1 MTALNDNPIRD
12 RDSDTLG
19 RAESAEAFALHV
31 LALDRS
37 EGGVVGVLGPWG
49 SGKTSY
55 VNLARDEFRTAGAE
69 IVDFNPWMFSGA
81 EQLVESFF
89 VEVASQLKHRPGLAD
104 VGKDLE
110 DYGELFSGL
119 GWLPLVGPW
128 IERGRIANK
137 LLAKLLQ
144 RRKEGSADRRAKLTK
159 ELQKLGR
166 PIVVVID
173 DIDRLSTTEIRDIF
187 KLVRLTASFP
197 NIVYVL
203 AFDRERVENALT
215 EQGIEGRDYLE
226 KILQLAIDLP
236 AVADDVLTRQVLT
249 AVNDAVAEADNQGPF
264 DEERWPDVFM
274 EVIRPLVRNMR
285 DVRRYGAAVY
295 GTVRALKGQIALVD
309 VLALEA
315 VRVFLPD
322 TFKRIAGS
330 VDALTTTSSIMY
342 RSQDPPELKAAVDDM
357 LNVRDDRKALL
368 RSLIERVFPAA
379 HRHIPGGTH
388 FGPDF
393 EARWLRDRRVAHKD
407 ILRFYLERAAGE
419 GLQAFAEAEQAWN
432 LITNHEAFDAYLR
445 SLPYTRRGDVIAKLG
460 TYEQDFKV
468 AHAVPG
474 TAVLLNLIPDVP
486 EDGAGMFRIEPNIV
500 VGRITFRLLR
510 AVGDAPA
517 VAKAVRQILPHLNTL
532 SAKFELITD
541 VGYREG
547 AGHKLVSEADAKEF
561 ERQWRDEVRA
571 ATPDQLSAEWDLA
584 RVLYFANA
592 DRADDEAPTV
602 VPEDPDVTLAVLR
615 SARTETRSQTMGDRA
630 VRRAVRLPWDTLVA
644 IYGSEEILGERVDAL
659 DVAEGS
665 EDADLL
671 ALARKYRGGWRPKDF
686 GGDNDEE

>member
-1 MTALNDNPIRD
+1 MTARNDNPIRD
-12 RDSDTLG
+12 HHDDTLG
-19 RAESAEAFALHV
+19 RAESAEAFASHV

-37 EGGVVGVLGPWG
+37 EGAVVGVLGPWG

-55 VNLARDEFRTAGAE
+55 INLARDEFRTAGAE

-89 VEVASQLKHRPGLAD
+89 VEVASQLKRRPGLAD
-104 VGKDLE
+104 VGKELE

-144 RRKEGSADRRAKLTK
+144 RRKEGSSDRRAKLTK

-236 AVADDVLTRQVLT
+236 AVAYDVLTQQVLT

-264 DEERWPDVFM
+264 DEQRWPDVFM

-315 VRVFLPD
+315 IRIFLPD

-342 RSQDPPELKAAVDDM
+342 RSQDPPELKTAVDDM
-357 LNVRDDRKALL
+357 LNAADDRSALL
-368 RSLIERVFPAA
+368 GSLIERVFPAA
-379 HRHIPGGTH
+379 SVTSQAARTSGRTLRRAGCAIGGSRTRTFCGSIWNVLPVKDSRRSPRRKRHGTSSPTVMPSMRTCAPCH
-388 FGPDF
+388 
-393 EARWLRDRRVAHKD
+393 A
-407 ILRFYLERAAGE
+407 RAA
-419 GLQAFAEAEQAWN
+419 
-432 LITNHEAFDAYLR
+432 
-445 SLPYTRRGDVIAKLG
+445 
-460 TYEQDFKV
+460 
-468 AHAVPG
+468 AV
-474 TAVLLNLIPDVP
+474 
-486 EDGAGMFRIEPNIV
+486 
-500 VGRITFRLLR
+500 
-510 AVGDAPA
+510 
-517 VAKAVRQILPHLNTL
+517 
-532 SAKFELITD
+532 
-541 VGYREG
+541 
-547 AGHKLVSEADAKEF
+547 
-561 ERQWRDEVRA
+561 
-571 ATPDQLSAEWDLA
+571 
-584 RVLYFANA
+584 
-592 DRADDEAPTV
+592 
-602 VPEDPDVTLAVLR
+602 
-615 SARTETRSQTMGDRA
+615 
-630 VRRAVRLPWDTLVA
+630 
-644 IYGSEEILGERVDAL
+644 
-659 DVAEGS
+659 
-665 EDADLL
+665 
-671 ALARKYRGGWRPKDF
+671 
-686 GGDNDEE
+686 

>member
-1 MTALNDNPIRD
+1 MAALNDNPIRD
-12 RDSDTLG
+12 HHGDTLG
-19 RAESAEAFALHV
+19 RVESAEAFASHV

-37 EGGVVGVLGPWG
+37 EGAVVGVLGPWG

-55 VNLARDEFRTAGAE
+55 INLARDRFRSAGAE

-89 VEVASQLKHRPGLAD
+89 VEIASQLKDRPGLAD

-128 IERGRIANK
+128 IERGRVANK
-137 LLAKLLQ
+137 LLARLLQ

-159 ELQKLGR
+159 QLQKLGR
-166 PIVVVID
+166 PIIVVID
-173 DIDRLSTTEIRDIF
+173 DIDRLSTREIRDIF

-249 AVNDAVAEADNQGPF
+249 AISDVVAEADNQGPF
-264 DEERWPDVFM
+264 DERRWPDVFM
-274 EVIRPLVRNMR
+274 EIIRPLVRNMR
-285 DVRRYGAAVY
+285 DVRRYGAAIY
-295 GTVRALKGQIALVD
+295 GTVRALNGQIALVD

-330 VDALTTTSSIMY
+330 IDALTTTSSIMY
-342 RSQDPPELKAAVDDM
+342 RSQDPPELKAAIDDM
-357 LNVRDDRKALL
+357 LNAAGDRKGLL
-368 RSLIERVFPAA
+368 AALIERVFPAA
-379 HRHIPGGTH
+379 QRHIPGGTH
-388 FGPDF
+388 FGPDS

-407 ILRFYLERAAGE
+407 ILRLYLERAAGE

-432 LITNHEAFDAYLR
+432 LITDRDAFDAYLR
-445 SLPYTRRGDVIAKLG
+445 SMPYARRADVIAKLG
-460 TYEQDFKV
+460 AYEQDFKV
-468 AHAVPG
+468 EHAVPG

-486 EDGAGMFRIEPNIV
+486 EDGGGMFRIEPRIV
-500 VGRITFRLLR
+500 VGRITIRLLR
-510 AVGDAPA
+510 AVGDAAA
-517 VAKAVRQILPHLNTL
+517 VAEAVRQILPHLNTL

-541 VGYREG
+541 VGYRER

-561 ERQWRDEVRA
+561 ERQWRGEVRA
-571 ATPDQLSAEWDLA
+571 AIPDQMTAEWDLA
-584 RVLYFANA
+584 RVLYFANT
-592 DRADDEAPTV
+592 DRADDEPPIV
-602 VPEDPDVTLAVLR
+602 VPDDPDVTLAVLR
-615 SARTETRSQTMGDRA
+615 SARTETRSQTIGDRA
-630 VRRAVRLPWDTLVA
+630 VRRAARLPWDTLVA
-644 IYGSEEILGERVDAL
+644 VYGSEEILNERIDAL
-659 DVAEGS
+659 TVAEDS
-665 EDADLL
+665 EDADLF
-671 ALARKYRGGWRPKDF
+671 ALARKYRGGWRPEEF
-686 GGDNDEE
+686 GADDDEE

>member
-1 MTALNDNPIRD
+1 
-12 RDSDTLG
+12 
-19 RAESAEAFALHV
+19 
-31 LALDRS
+31 
-37 EGGVVGVLGPWG
+37 
-49 SGKTSY
+49 
-55 VNLARDEFRTAGAE
+55 
-69 IVDFNPWMFSGA
+69 
-81 EQLVESFF
+81 
-89 VEVASQLKHRPGLAD
+89 
-104 VGKDLE
+104 
-110 DYGELFSGL
+110 
-119 GWLPLVGPW
+119 
-128 IERGRIANK
+128 
-137 LLAKLLQ
+137 
-144 RRKEGSADRRAKLTK
+144 
-159 ELQKLGR
+159 
-166 PIVVVID
+166 
-173 DIDRLSTTEIRDIF
+173 
-187 KLVRLTASFP
+187 
-197 NIVYVL
+197 
-203 AFDRERVENALT
+203 
-215 EQGIEGRDYLE
+215 
-226 KILQLAIDLP
+226 
-236 AVADDVLTRQVLT
+236 VLT
-249 AVNDAVAEADNQGPF
+249 AVNDAVAEADIQGPF
-264 DEERWPDVFM
+264 DEQRWPDVFM

-315 VRVFLPD
+315 VRIFLPD

-342 RSQDPPELKAAVDDM
+342 RSQDPPELKAAIDGM
-357 LNVRDDRKALL
+357 LNAADDRKALL
-368 RSLIERVFPAA
+368 GPLIERVFPAA

-407 ILRFYLERAAGE
+407 ILRLYLERAAGE
-419 GLQAFAEAEQAWN
+419 GLQAFAEAERAWH
-432 LITNHEAFDAYLR
+432 LITDRDAFDAYLR
-445 SLPYTRRGDVIAKLG
+445 SLPYPRRGDVISKLA
-460 TYEQDFKV
+460 TYEQDFKLE
-468 AHAVPG
+468 HAVPG
-474 TAVLLNLIPDVP
+474 TAVLLNLIPEVP
-486 EDGAGMFRIEPNIV
+486 EDGGGMLRIEPRIV

-510 AVGDAPA
+510 AVGDPPS
-517 VAKAVRQILPHLNTL
+517 VAEAVRQILPHLNTL

>member
-1 MTALNDNPIRD
+1 MNALNDNPIHD
-12 RDSDTLG
+12 RQSDTLG

-37 EGGVVGVLGPWG
+37 EGAVVGVLGPWG

-55 VNLARDEFRTAGAE
+55 INLARDEFRTAGAE

-144 RRKEGSADRRAKLTK
+144 RRKEGSVGRRAKLSK
-159 ELQKLGR
+159 ELQTFGR

-197 NIVYVL
+197 NIIYVL

-215 EQGIEGRDYLE
+215 EQGIQGRDYLE

-236 AVADDVLTRQVLT
+236 TVASDVLTRQVLT
-249 AVNDAVAEADNQGPF
+249 AIDDAVAEADNRGPF

-274 EVIRPLVRNMR
+274 EVIRPLIRNMR
-285 DVRRYGAAVY
+285 DVRRYSAAVY

-330 VDALTTTSSIMY
+330 VDALTTTLSLMY
-342 RSQDPPELKAAVDDM
+342 RSQDPPELKAAIDDM
-357 LNVRDDRKALL
+357 LDVPDDRKALL
-368 RSLIERVFPAA
+368 ASLIERVFPAA
-379 HRHIPGGTH
+379 HRHIPRGTY
-388 FGPDF
+388 FGPDS
-393 EARWLRDRRVAHKD
+393 ESRWLRDRRVAQND
-407 ILRFYLERAAGE
+407 ILRLYLERVAGE
-419 GLQAFAEAEQAWN
+419 GLRAFAEAEQAWN
-432 LITNHEAFDAYLR
+432 IITDRDAFDAYLR
-445 SLPYTRRGDVIAKLG
+445 SLPYTSRGDVIAKLAA
-460 TYEQDFKV
+460 YEQDFKV
-468 AHAVPG
+468 QHAVAG

-486 EDGAGMFRIEPNIV
+486 EEGGGMFRIEPNIV
-500 VGRITFRLLR
+500 VGRITLRLLR
-510 AVGDAPA
+510 AVGDPAA
-517 VAKAVRQILPHLNTL
+517 VAEAVRQILPHLTTL

-541 VGYREG
+541 VGFRES
-547 AGHKLVSEADAKEF
+547 AGHKLVSEADAKGF
-561 ERQWRDEVRA
+561 KRQWRGEVRA
-571 ATPDQLSAEWDLA
+571 ATPNQLIVEWNLA
-584 RVLYFANA
+584 RVLYFAND
-592 DRADDEAPTV
+592 DRPDDESPTV
-602 VPEDPDVTLAVLR
+602 VPDDPDVTLAVLR
-615 SARTETRSQTMGDRA
+615 SARTETRSQTVGARA
-630 VRRAVRLPWDTLVA
+630 VRRAPRLPWDMLVA
-644 IYGSEEILGERVDAL
+644 IYGSDEILHERVDAL
-659 DVAEGS
+659 EVAAGP
-665 EDADLL
+665 EDGDLL